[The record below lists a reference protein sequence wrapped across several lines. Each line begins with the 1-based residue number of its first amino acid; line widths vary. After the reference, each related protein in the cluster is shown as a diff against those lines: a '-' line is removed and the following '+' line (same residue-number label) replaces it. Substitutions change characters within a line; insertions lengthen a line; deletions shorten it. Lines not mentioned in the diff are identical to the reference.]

1 MKHSSLAFILI
12 LSFSAIYAQLP
23 SSLESEEKLIRA
35 FDPDQIPKV
44 EVELLNY
51 DPQIDTALNI
61 GYALSLFLNSDP
73 NMTEPKIQ
81 DDGTFQIE
89 LRHAFPYQSFYLE
102 FRSKYINKFVV
113 QEGLKISFDL
123 EQLKKKRFGYFPT
136 VTGPDKEI
144 NEYLKRQVIYSAMQR
159 SNMRGKIYQILRED
173 EMASAEKAK
182 KIEALFQEARAFDAK
197 YFKKYPNEYDWIA
210 KDELELQY
218 FQHLFTAYRGEKI
231 PDSLLDKLIAY
242 QPTIMDFQ
250 TLSFYTKLKNQ
261 AAYISPETRMAMSRK
276 VLEKNYTAESER
288 NVLNR
293 FWEEYE
299 KKLNKSPYDSLFFQE
314 TESTY
319 LIPLSKEIE
328 VEEFTQFLQGLNQM
342 PKSKEKLL
350 LYAAIPSKAY
360 ARQRYLQRLIPMI
373 EDGHFR
379 NKLLEIEVET
389 QAEIKELDK
398 LIGKDKEFKKEHPFG
413 TQILEIEG
421 KGPLYVSKHQEVE
434 EFIATVQE
442 VHKDKAIIFDIWT
455 TWCGPCLVDFK
466 NSKPIKE
473 QMKEL
478 PVKVIYLCMED
489 HAGSNLASWK
499 ETVASKG
506 SEGDHILLPRSFA
519 RKFMDHFDFNFYPSY
534 IFIDREGKLDTKF
547 IQRISEI
554 DLEKLK
560 KRL

>member
-12 LSFSAIYAQLP
+12 FSFAAISAQLP
-23 SSLESEEKLIRA
+23 SSLESEENLARS

-51 DPQIDTALNI
+51 DPQKDTALNI
-61 GYALSLFLNSDP
+61 GYTLSLFLNSDP

-81 DDGTFQIE
+81 ADGTFHIE
-89 LRHAFPYQSFYLE
+89 LSHAFPYQSFYLE

-113 QEGLKISFDL
+113 QEGLTISFDL
-123 EQLKKKRFGYFPT
+123 DQLNKKRYGYFPT
-136 VTGPDKEI
+136 VTGPDKEL
-144 NEYLKRQVIYSAMQR
+144 NEYLKRQLIYSAQQR
-159 SNMRGKIYQILRED
+159 SNMRGKIYQALREE
-173 EMASAEKAK
+173 EMSSAEKAV
-182 KIEALFQEARAFDAK
+182 KIEALFAEARAFDAK
-197 YFKKYPNEYDWIA
+197 YFEKYPNEYDWIV

-218 FQHLFTAYRGEKI
+218 FQHILSAYRGEKI

-242 QPTIMDFQ
+242 QPAIMDFQ
-250 TLSFYTKLKNQ
+250 TLSFYSELTHQ
-261 AAYISPETRMAMSRK
+261 AAHISPETRMAISRK
-276 VLEKNYTAESER
+276 VLEKNYTGESER
-288 NVLNR
+288 EELDR
-293 FWEEYE
+293 FWEEYK
-299 KKLNKSPYDSLFFQE
+299 KKLDKAPYDSLFFQE
-314 TESTY
+314 TESNY
-319 LIPLSKEIE
+319 LIPLSHEIE
-328 VEEFTQFLQGLNQM
+328 AEEFSQFLQELSQM

-360 ARQRYLQRLIPMI
+360 ARESYLQRLIPLI

-379 NKLLEIEVET
+379 NKLLEIEEET
-389 QAEIKELDK
+389 KAEINELDK

-413 TQILEIEG
+413 TQILELEG
-421 KGPLYVSKHQEVE
+421 KGPLYVSNHQEVE
-434 EFIATVQE
+434 EFIATVRE

-489 HAGSNLASWK
+489 NAGSNLASWK

-534 IFIDREGKLDTKF
+534 IFMDREGKLDKKF
-547 IQRISEI
+547 IQRISGI
-554 DLEKLK
+554 DLDKLK